1 MKKCRALFIILESID
16 WRQYFDYF
24 SIPCNNEN
32 VCALFEEQK
41 GTGDGK
47 NDESADNSSQSKLV
61 SSISVSS
68 CDIGKISLGFLVYWP
83 SGCFGTQYKGVFDS
97 KLGKVL

>member
-1 MKKCRALFIILESID
+1 MCIVREA
-16 WRQYFDYF
+16 
-24 SIPCNNEN
+24 
-32 VCALFEEQK
+32 K

-68 CDIGKISLGFLVYWP
+68 WDIGKISLGFLVYCP
-83 SGCFGTQYKGVFDS
+83 SGCFGIQNKGVFDS
-97 KLGKVL
+97 RVEEIL

>member
-1 MKKCRALFIILESID
+1 MCIVREA
-16 WRQYFDYF
+16 
-24 SIPCNNEN
+24 
-32 VCALFEEQK
+32 K

-68 CDIGKISLGFLVYWP
+68 WDIGKISLGFLVYCP
-83 SGCFGTQYKGVFDS
+83 SGCFGIRNKGVFDS
-97 KLGKVL
+97 RVEEIL

>member
-1 MKKCRALFIILESID
+1 MKIYVHCSEA
-16 WRQYFDYF
+16 
-24 SIPCNNEN
+24 
-32 VCALFEEQK
+32 K

-68 CDIGKISLGFLVYWP
+68 CDIGKISLGFLVYCP

-97 KLGKVL
+97 RVEKVL